1 VLERLGQT
9 REKIPVA
16 PVTVAARYTRP
27 KKWMNHCPGE
37 LVFAGAL
44 IADR

>member
-16 PVTVAARYTRP
+16 PVTVAARYSRP
-27 KKWMNHCPGE
+27 KKWMNIPQASRY
-37 LVFAGAL
+37 LPAL
-44 IADR
+44 